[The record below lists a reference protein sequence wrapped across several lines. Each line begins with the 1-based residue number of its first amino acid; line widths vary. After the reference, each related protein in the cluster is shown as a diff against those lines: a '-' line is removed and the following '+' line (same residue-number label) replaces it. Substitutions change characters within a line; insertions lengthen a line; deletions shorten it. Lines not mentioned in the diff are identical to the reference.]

1 MRAIGK
7 GSLASILAVGLHVT
21 RIVLWVAFGGLAVA
35 MIVVPFVPLVVGAI
49 EGVGNFDIDG
59 DIQAGVEAGDYIGIA
74 HHFVTIAVMLF
85 VANRLLEILK
95 TLRFGSPFVKEN
107 ADRFRGVGYALLIGE
122 GAKFGFGFLSLIFDA
137 SVDINSTIITWL
149 AIIAVFVLAEVFRE
163 GARMKEEQD
172 LTV

>member
-7 GSLASILAVGLHVT
+7 GSLSSILAAGLHVT
-21 RIVLWVAFGGLAVA
+21 RIFLWIGFIGLSIAMVFIPFLSGVIGLAETVS
-35 MIVVPFVPLVVGAI
+35 G
-49 EGVGNFDIDG
+49 GSIDA
-59 DIQAGVEAGDYIGIA
+59 DLDVEPGDYIEVA
-74 HHFVTIAVMLF
+74 YHFVTVAVMLF
-85 VANRLLEILK
+85 VVNRLLEILK

-122 GAKFGFGFLSLIFDA
+122 GAKIAFGFLSLINDA
-137 SVDINSTIITWL
+137 ETGINSSIITWL
-149 AIIAVFVLAEVFRE
+149 SIIAVFVLAEVFRE

>member
-21 RIVLWVAFGGLAVA
+21 RIILWIALGGVAIAMAV
-35 MIVVPFVPLVVGAI
+35 IPFVPFLVGAFTGSDHVDINGDGGI
-49 EGVGNFDIDG
+49 ELSDFFEV
-59 DIQAGVEAGDYIGIA
+59 AYA
-74 HHFVTIAVMLF
+74 FVTFAVMLF
-85 VANRLLEILK
+85 VVNRLLEILK

-107 ADRFRGVGYALLIGE
+107 ADRFRSLGYALLIGE
-122 GAKFGFGFLSLIFDA
+122 GAKFVFGFLSLVFDA
-137 SVDINSTIITWL
+137 DIDINFSVITWL
-149 AIIAVFVLAEVFRE
+149 AIIAVLVLAEVFRE

>member
-7 GSLASILAVGLHVT
+7 GSLASILAAGLHVT
-21 RIVLWVAFGGLAVA
+21 RIILWIAFIGLSIA
-35 MIVVPFVPLVVGAI
+35 MIVVPFVGLIAAAVENASNVSISADLTVDGGGYI
-49 EGVGNFDIDG
+49 E
-59 DIQAGVEAGDYIGIA
+59 IA
-74 HHFVTIAVMLF
+74 HHFVTFGVMLF
-85 VANRLLEILK
+85 VVNRLLEILK

-122 GAKFGFGFLSLIFDA
+122 GAKFAFGFLSLITD
-137 SVDINSTIITWL
+137 SDVEINSTIITWL
-149 AIIAVFVLAEVFRE
+149 SIIAVFVLAEVFRE